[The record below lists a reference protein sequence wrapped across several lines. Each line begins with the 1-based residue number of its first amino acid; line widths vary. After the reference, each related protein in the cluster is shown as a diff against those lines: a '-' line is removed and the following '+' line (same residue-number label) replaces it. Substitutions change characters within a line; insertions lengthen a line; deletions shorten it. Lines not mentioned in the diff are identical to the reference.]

1 MKEIEPP
8 ELTGRRAES
17 EHRRRRILSAARDC
31 FGESGYAGSTIAAI
45 ARRAGVSNGLL
56 YQFFDNKEQLLR
68 VVLEQVIRDWVR
80 AMVARDSAGATASE
94 ALEAML
100 RRSVEFCRSNP
111 LLPALLSRDRA
122 LQLQRIQL
130 ASSDRVQPHRRLIA
144 SLLRRGVASGEFRP
158 DLDIESVADIIC
170 QLHADYSGRAY
181 RREPNFP
188 DTPELIDAAVRF
200 IQNAVRASPS
210 RDVG

>member
-1 MKEIEPP
+1 MEEIASPKT
-8 ELTGRRAES
+8 TGRRADS
-17 EHRRRRILSAARDC
+17 ELRRQRILSAAREC
-31 FGESGYAGSTIAAI
+31 FGESGYAGTTVAAI
-45 ARRAGVSNGLL
+45 ARSAGVSNGLL
-56 YQFFDNKEQLLR
+56 YQFFAGKEQLLR

-80 AMVARDSAGATASE
+80 AMVPRDTASASE
-94 ALEAML
+94 ALESML

-111 LLPALLSRDRA
+111 LLPALLSGDRA

-130 ASSDRVQPHRRLIA
+130 ASSDRVHPHRQLVA
-144 SLLRRGVASGEFRP
+144 SILRRGVGSGEFRS
-158 DLDIESVADIIC
+158 DLDVDSVADIIC

-200 IQNAVRASPS
+200 IQDAVRS
-210 RDVG
+210 RAV